1 MVNNH
6 KNFEKNILGALLLAS
21 IVMIS
26 GCATTEYNRLP
37 ETPKVIVPPKVEKP
51 QGIYHKVQKGQ
62 TLWQISKTYGLS
74 VEEIISANNIP
85 NAAAI
90 EVNQLLLI
98 PGAKQVKD
106 IVMPPASSAATPDQN
121 KDEFAW
127 PLRGKIISYFKD
139 PKGEGVNRGIDIDA
153 AQGSSVKASREGRVV
168 LADKMSEYNQTV
180 MIDHEDGYVSIYTN
194 NRKLLVS
201 PGQRVYKGDVIAEVG
216 ATANKSFL
224 HFEIRK
230 GKEATN
236 PLFYLP

>member
-1 MVNNH
+1 MY
-6 KNFEKNILGALLLAS
+6 ILSKISLAFLIVLLA
-21 IVMIS
+21 

-37 ETPKVIVPPKVEKP
+37 ETPQVLTPPKIEKP

-74 VEEIISANNIP
+74 VEDIISANNIP

-98 PGAKQVKD
+98 PGAKEIKE
-106 IVMPPASSAATPDQN
+106 IALPPSTTVTTDAN

-127 PLRGKIISYFKD
+127 PVKGKIISYFND
-139 PKGEGVNRGIDIDA
+139 VRGEGVNRGIDIDA
-153 AQGSSVKASREGRVV
+153 AAGSDVKASREGRVV
-168 LADKMSEYNQTV
+168 LADEMSGYNHVV
-180 MIDHEDGYVSIYTN
+180 MIDHGDGFISVYTN
-194 NRKLLVS
+194 NRKILVKA
-201 PGQRVYKGDVIAEVG
+201 GQEVLKGDFIAEVG
-216 ATANKSFL
+216 SLANKSFL

-236 PLFYLP
+236 PLYYLP